1 MPLFEYKGYSEK
13 GSAVKGKVD
22 ADTEKN
28 ARAKLRRQ
36 NIFPTEI
43 IERTVF
49 SKTQKKSKGLTLQI
63 GGRLKLMDIVIM
75 TKQFATLVGAH
86 IPIVETLTALSR
98 QVENERLRAVL
109 TDVKEKVNEGQS
121 LAKALALHPKVF
133 SKIYINMVQVGEA
146 SGTLDIVMARLADFT
161 EAQMKLKNKI
171 ISAMAYPAIMVL
183 AAMGL
188 FVLIFTF
195 VLPNIMALF
204 EGSEVTLPLI
214 TTLSMD
220 FGNFV
225 IGNWYFLIGALFLL
239 FIIFKRYIKTE
250 KGLKRYH
257 RLLLR
262 APIFG
267 KLIQMIA
274 ISRFTRTLGTLLS
287 SGVPLLT
294 SMEIVKNIVNNIMIT
309 EALEKAKIA
318 IQEGKSIARPLEES
332 EYFPPMVVHMIAV
345 GEKTGELEKML
356 NTVANTYDT
365 EVETQIETMT
375 SLLTP
380 VMTIF
385 MAAIVLFLM
394 VAIILPAMD
403 LMQTVT

>member
-1 MPLFEYKGYSEK
+1 MPLFEYKGYSHK
-13 GSAVKGKVD
+13 GTAIKGKID

-49 SKTQKKSKGLTLQI
+49 AQTQKKTKGLKLQI
-63 GGRLKLMDIVIM
+63 GGRIKLMDIVTM

-98 QVENERLRAVL
+98 QVENERLRIVL
-109 TDVKEKVNEGQS
+109 TDIKEKVNAGQS

-171 ISAMAYPAIMVL
+171 TSAMAYPAIMVL

-214 TTLSMD
+214 TTLSID

-225 IGNWYFLIGALFLL
+225 IGNWYLVTGGLFLL

-250 KGLKRYH
+250 KGLKHYH
-257 RLLLR
+257 RFLLR

-294 SMEIVKNIVNNIMIT
+294 SMDIVKNIVNNIMIT
-309 EALEKAKIA
+309 EALEKARTA

-332 EYFPPMVVHMIAV
+332 EYFPPMVVHMISV

-365 EVETQIETMT
+365 EVETHIETMT

-385 MAAIVLFLM
+385 MAAMVLFLM